1 MALGASR
8 RNIIRLIFYETGM
21 LLAAGLGVGVVMSLA
36 AGRAAAALLF
46 NVQPGD
52 PVTLLAASL
61 LLALV
66 AFAASYL
73 PTWRASTIDPATA
86 LRQE

>member
-1 MALGASR
+1 
-8 RNIIRLIFYETGM
+8 LILRETGI
-21 LLAAGLGVGVVMSLA
+21 LLAAGLGVGVVISLA
-36 AGRAAAALLF
+36 AGRAASALLY

-52 PVTLLAASL
+52 PLTLLGAASI
-61 LLALV
+61 LALV

-73 PTWRASTIDPATA
+73 PTWRASAIDPATA